1 MTNFRSKLLFLT
13 NHKKI
18 GNLSANFIVISNH
31 SIRFMTNNL
40 HCTTDSVTV
49 SHKSSLHLLY
59 HRYLLRLA
67 GWWRLLNNFWRCLG
81 TVTNGAVRVCVGGR
95 TWTCWPLNSTSL
107 VCHRAQRPRQGRT
120 GSIRLRHQHPTPV
133 NPQAAMIKTINK
145 CHSLPVYS
153 TK

>member
-1 MTNFRSKLLFLT
+1 MTNFRPKLLFLT

-18 GNLSANFIVISNH
+18 GNLSTNFIVISNH

-81 TVTNGAVRVCVGGR
+81 TVTNGAVRVCVWVVGLGHAGR
-95 TWTCWPLNSTSL
+95 STQ
-107 VCHRAQRPRQGRT
+107 RAWCVTGPRG
-120 GSIRLRHQHPTPV
+120 PAKAE
-133 NPQAAMIKTINK
+133 QAA
-145 CHSLPVYS
+145 
-153 TK
+153 